1 MPYGYLLALPT
12 GFTLRRT
19 QISGPERFLE
29 WVFYRV
35 CLLLVDGIDL
45 DSSLFDKPWGGSLN
59 LQKGKIIMKK
69 LALAVPAIAAVSSF
83 AQTSTNWYD
92 DITFAST
99 GFGDV
104 VAQAAPVAIAV
115 VVAVAGVRV
124 FIKLINR
131 GAGK

>member
-1 MPYGYLLALPT
+1 
-12 GFTLRRT
+12 
-19 QISGPERFLE
+19 
-29 WVFYRV
+29 
-35 CLLLVDGIDL
+35 
-45 DSSLFDKPWGGSLN
+45 
-59 LQKGKIIMKK
+59 MKK
-69 LALAVPAIAAVSSF
+69 IALAVPAIAAVSSF
-83 AQTSTNWYD
+83 AETTPSNWYS

-104 VAQAAPVAIAV
+104 VAAAAPVAIAV

>member
-1 MPYGYLLALPT
+1 
-12 GFTLRRT
+12 
-19 QISGPERFLE
+19 
-29 WVFYRV
+29 
-35 CLLLVDGIDL
+35 
-45 DSSLFDKPWGGSLN
+45 
-59 LQKGKIIMKK
+59 MKK
-69 LALAVPAIAAVSSF
+69 LVLAVPAIAAVSSF
-83 AQTSTNWYD
+83 AETSTNWYD

>member
-1 MPYGYLLALPT
+1 
-12 GFTLRRT
+12 
-19 QISGPERFLE
+19 
-29 WVFYRV
+29 
-35 CLLLVDGIDL
+35 
-45 DSSLFDKPWGGSLN
+45 
-59 LQKGKIIMKK
+59 MKK
-69 LALAVPAIAAVSSF
+69 IALAVPAVAAVSSF
-83 AQTSTNWYD
+83 ASDVSGGGEWYEG
-92 DITFAST
+92 ITFSST